1 MSSPFLPPGLR
12 RLSCDEIRSQITGE
26 NNIVLVFSRSGFF
39 LEGNKIVV
47 GIPKEER
54 LGFDSP

>member
-1 MSSPFLPPGLR
+1 LR